1 MKLSYKIYAV
11 HVLVSFL
18 LLFLI
23 MATFKFYAFKHLKEF
38 IARHEGQSLVVATQ
52 ELAQR
57 YDPITGW
64 SLFQES
70 PEALEKIVKTAFQ
83 NSPPFF
89 PPPGP
94 DHGGFPRP
102 WQGFEAG
109 KDRPG
114 ESGPDHGRPP
124 EHKPPHFPP
133 EMQPER
139 RTALY
144 DIQKNHVA
152 GPMLDKDGLLFH
164 PIGVGGKI
172 VGWLGFL
179 KTSKVPPPM
188 DEQELKEKL
197 HAVYVIG
204 FFIFILT
211 GIVSYFLSRY
221 LLAPIKEL
229 TLGTKALTR
238 FNFKTRINVRTHDE
252 LGQLGEDFN
261 TMAKTLQDYE
271 TMKEQW
277 MLDISHELRTPISI
291 LKGETEAMLDG
302 IRKIDCN
309 RIRSL
314 HGEICHLETMVN
326 DLHYLS
332 RKDAQALVMEK
343 YPMNPIPILEDVL
356 ALFKPR
362 LKTSDLTIINNLTD
376 KPFIIKGNRDRLKQL
391 FTNLIENNLRYTSK
405 PGTISIWEKSRAGF
419 LFLYIDDSGPGVP
432 EESIDRIFDRLYRV
446 DRSRSRKG
454 GGTGLGLSICKTIV
468 KAHEGSIV
476 ARNSPGRGLRIEI
489 RLPLAQ
495 DLKSL
500 PMDLNSDTLDLT
512 K

>member
-1 MKLSYKIYAV
+1 MKP
-11 HVLVSFL
+11 
-18 LLFLI
+18 
-23 MATFKFYAFKHLKEF
+23 
-38 IARHEGQSLVVATQ
+38 
-52 ELAQR
+52 EL
-57 YDPITGW
+57 
-64 SLFQES
+64 
-70 PEALEKIVKTAFQ
+70 
-83 NSPPFF
+83 
-89 PPPGP
+89 
-94 DHGGFPRP
+94 H
-102 WQGFEAG
+102 
-109 KDRPG
+109 
-114 ESGPDHGRPP
+114 
-124 EHKPPHFPP
+124 
-133 EMQPER
+133 
-139 RTALY
+139 TALY
-144 DIQKNHVA
+144 DIQKNHIA
-152 GPMLDKDGLLFH
+152 GPRLKQDKLLFQQ
-164 PIGVGGKI
+164 IEAEGEI
-172 VGWLGFL
+172 VGWLGFV
-179 KTSKVPPPM
+179 KTDQIPPPM
-188 DEQELKEKL
+188 EERGLKEKL

-229 TLGTKALTR
+229 TLGTKALTQ
-238 FNFKTRINVRTHDE
+238 FNFKTRIDVRTHDE

-261 TMAKTLQDYE
+261 TMAKTLQAYE

-302 IRKIDCN
+302 IRKIDSK

-343 YPMNPIPILEDVL
+343 YPMNPLPVLEDVL

-362 LKTSDLTIINNLTD
+362 LTTSDLTIINNLTNE
-376 KPFIIKGNRDRLKQL
+376 PFVIKGNRDRLKQL

-419 LFLYIDDSGPGVP
+419 LFLYIEDSGPGVP

-446 DRSRSRKG
+446 DRSRSRKQ

-468 KAHEGSIV
+468 KAHGGSIL
-476 ARNSPGRGLRIEI
+476 AANTPGKGLRIEI
-489 RLPLAQ
+489 QLPLEK